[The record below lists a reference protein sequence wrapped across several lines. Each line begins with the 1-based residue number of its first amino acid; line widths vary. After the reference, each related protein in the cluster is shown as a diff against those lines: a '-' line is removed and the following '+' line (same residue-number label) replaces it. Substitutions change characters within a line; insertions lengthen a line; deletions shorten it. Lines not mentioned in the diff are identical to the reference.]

1 MKMKKEY
8 CKPDT
13 WLINLMS
20 PYALLGQSNNMQAG
34 GGQVPG
40 DQENL
45 SRDVFWED
53 IDEDLLEDLS
63 KEEINE
69 LD

>member
-1 MKMKKEY
+1 MKKDY

-13 WLINLMS
+13 WLVNLMS
-20 PYALLGQSNNMQAG
+20 PYALLGQSNNAPSGGDAG
-34 GGQVPG
+34 SGGHG
-40 DQENL
+40 EGFG
-45 SRDVFWED
+45 SRYGFWD
-53 IDEDLLEDLS
+53 DFDEDLLEDMS